1 MGLTFGRCRDASGPL
16 MDAAMA
22 LYRRS
27 FPAHELRLWPDQQ
40 AVMNDPLYH
49 FDLCLLDGALAG
61 LILYWDFGA
70 YIYVEHFC
78 VEPSMRGHGLGTL
91 ILAELAKKSRPI
103 ILEIDPPEDEISV
116 RRQHFY
122 QRLGFVAN
130 PYAYI
135 HPSFRRPF
143 HPHRLVLMS
152 YPEALTY
159 EEARGFADFI
169 RERVLRYS
177 EHENPELPRL

>member
-1 MGLTFGRCRDASGPL
+1 MGLTFSRCRDAGNPL

-49 FDLCLLDGALAG
+49 FDLCLLDGVLAG

-78 VEPSMRGHGLGTL
+78 VEPTMRGHGLGTL
-91 ILAELAKKSRPI
+91 ILAELAKKGKPI
-103 ILEIDPPEDEISV
+103 ILEIDPLTDDVAV
-116 RRQHFY
+116 RRKGFY
-122 QRLGFVAN
+122 ERCGYVAN
-130 PYAYI
+130 
-135 HPSFRRPF
+135 
-143 HPHRLVLMS
+143 
-152 YPEALTY
+152 
-159 EEARGFADFI
+159 GFAHVHPPYQAANHGHALIVMSHPRALSQAEFDTFTVDL
-169 RERVLRYS
+169 REKVMAYS
-177 EHENPELPRL
+177 ESKRNG

>member
-78 VEPSMRGHGLGTL
+78 VEPSMRGHGLGLSL
-91 ILAELAKKSRPI
+91 IHICKS
-103 ILEIDPPEDEISV
+103 SAAAAV
-116 RRQHFY
+116 
-122 QRLGFVAN
+122 
-130 PYAYI
+130 
-135 HPSFRRPF
+135 
-143 HPHRLVLMS
+143 
-152 YPEALTY
+152 EALEPVVPAPLSSVTT
-159 EEARGFADFI
+159 
-169 RERVLRYS
+169 
-177 EHENPELPRL
+177 

>member
-1 MGLTFGRCRDASGPL
+1 

-49 FDLCLLDGALAG
+49 FALCLLDGALAG

-78 VEPSMRGHGLGTL
+78 VEPTMRGHGLGTL
-91 ILAELAKKSRPI
+91 ILAELAKKGKPI
-103 ILEIDPPEDEISV
+103 ILEIDPLTDDVAV
-116 RRQHFY
+116 RRKGFY
-122 QRLGFVAN
+122 ERCGYIAN
-130 PYAYI
+130 
-135 HPSFRRPF
+135 
-143 HPHRLVLMS
+143 
-152 YPEALTY
+152 
-159 EEARGFADFI
+159 GFAHVHPPYQAANHGHALIVMSHPRALSQAEFDTFTVDL
-169 RERVLRYS
+169 REKVMAYS
-177 EHENPELPRL
+177 ESKRNG

>member
-16 MDAAMA
+16 MDVAMA

-27 FPAHELRLWPDQQ
+27 VPAHELRLWPDQQ

-78 VEPSMRGHGLGTL
+78 VEP
-91 ILAELAKKSRPI
+91 I
-103 ILEIDPPEDEISV
+103 ILEIDPLTDDVAV
-116 RRQHFY
+116 RRKGFY
-122 QRLGFVAN
+122 ERCGYVAN
-130 PYAYI
+130 GFAHI
-135 HPSFRRPF
+135 HPPYQAANHGHTLIVMS
-143 HPHRLVLMS
+143 HPR
-152 YPEALTY
+152 ALSQAEFDT
-159 EEARGFADFI
+159 FTVDL
-169 RERVLRYS
+169 REKVMAYS
-177 EHENPELPRL
+177 EGKRNG

>member
-1 MGLTFGRCRDASGPL
+1 MGLTFSRCRDAGNPL

-49 FDLCLLDGALAG
+49 FDLCLLGGALAG

-78 VEPSMRGHGLGTL
+78 VEPTMRGHGLGTL
-91 ILAELAKKSRPI
+91 ILAELAKKSKPI
-103 ILEIDPPEDEISV
+103 ILEIDPLTDDVAV
-116 RRQHFY
+116 RRKGFY
-122 QRLGFVAN
+122 ERCGYIAN
-130 PYAYI
+130 
-135 HPSFRRPF
+135 
-143 HPHRLVLMS
+143 
-152 YPEALTY
+152 
-159 EEARGFADFI
+159 GFAHVHPPYQAANHGHALIVMSHPRALSQAEFDTFTVDL
-169 RERVLRYS
+169 REKVMAYS
-177 EHENPELPRL
+177 ESKRNG